1 MEQVFLELIIIFIL
15 CAFQSVFGVGLLLFG
30 TPLFLMIG
38 YDFSST
44 LAIILP
50 VSVLISF
57 LQIIYKSQLNKK
69 LILEYNKY
77 TLPFLVIF
85 LIFSIKTNYFD
96 IKIFVSFL
104 LIISSLLAI
113 MKNKI
118 YSFKKYIL
126 SYRKYIL
133 IYIGSIH
140 GLTNMGGGFLSI
152 FSSIINEQNKYLSR
166 SYIAYGYFI
175 MGILQITTILFLSRD
190 SLSLFKW
197 YYLIIPC
204 CIFIPCQKIFKIIKN
219 LIFIKILYYLAFIYG
234 CISLVL
240 NIMYVK

>member
-1 MEQVFLELIIIFIL
+1 MEKVLLELIIIIIL
-15 CAFQSVFGVGLLLFG
+15 CVFQSVFGVGLLLFG

-69 LILEYNKY
+69 LTTEYNLY
-77 TLPFLVIF
+77 TLPFLIIF
-85 LIFSIKTNYFD
+85 LIFSIKTSYFD
-96 IKIFVSFL
+96 IKIFVSVL
-104 LIISSLLAI
+104 LIISSLIAL

-152 FSSIINEQNKYLSR
+152 FSSIINEENKYLSR

-175 MGILQITTILFLSRD
+175 MGILQIFIIVLISRE

-204 CIFIPCQKIFKIIKN
+204 CIFIPCQKVFKNIKN
-219 LIFIKILYYLAFIYG
+219 FTFIKIIYYLALIYG
-234 CISLVL
+234 CISFIL
-240 NIMYVK
+240 NIK

>member
-1 MEQVFLELIIIFIL
+1 MEQFFLELIIVIVL

-30 TPLFLMIG
+30 TPFFLMNG

-57 LQIIYKSQLNKK
+57 LQIIYKRQLNKES
-69 LILEYNKY
+69 IVEYNVY
-77 TLPFLVIF
+77 TLPFLVFF
-85 LIFSIKTNYFD
+85 LIFSIKTSFFD
-96 IKIFVSFL
+96 IKLSVSVL
-104 LIISSLLAI
+104 LIISSLLALI
-113 MKNKI
+113 KNKV
-118 YSFKKYIL
+118 YSIKKYIH

-152 FSSIINEQNKYLSR
+152 FSSIINDENKYLSR
-166 SYIAYGYFI
+166 NYIAYGYFI
-175 MGILQITTILFLSRD
+175 MGILQISTIVLISRD
-190 SLSLFKW
+190 SLSFFKW

-204 CIFIPCQKIFKIIKN
+204 CIFIPCQKIFENIKN
-219 LIFIKILYYLAFIYG
+219 VIFIKIIYYLALIYG
-234 CISLVL
+234 CISFIL
-240 NIMYVK
+240 NIK

>member
-1 MEQVFLELIIIFIL
+1 MEQDFLELIIIIVL

-30 TPLFLMIG
+30 TPFFLMIG
-38 YDFSST
+38 YDFIST

-57 LQIIYKSQLNKK
+57 LQIIYKRQLNKK
-69 LILEYNKY
+69 LIVEYNLY
-77 TLPFLVIF
+77 TLPFLIIF
-85 LIFSIKTNYFD
+85 LIFSIKINYFN
-96 IKIFVSFL
+96 IKVFVSVL
-104 LIISSLLAI
+104 LIISSFLAL
-113 MKNKI
+113 MKDKI
-118 YSFKKYIL
+118 YFFKKYIHL
-126 SYRKYIL
+126 YRKYIL

-152 FSSIINEQNKYLSR
+152 FSSIINEENKYLSR

-175 MGILQITTILFLSRD
+175 MGILQITTIVFISKD

-204 CIFIPCQKIFKIIKN
+204 CIFIPCQKVFEIIKN
-219 LIFIKILYYLAFIYG
+219 IIFIKIIYYLAFIYG
-234 CISLVL
+234 CISLFL
-240 NIMYVK
+240 NIK

>member
-1 MEQVFLELIIIFIL
+1 MEKVLLELIIIIVL
-15 CAFQSVFGVGLLLFG
+15 CVFQSIFGVGLLLFG
-30 TPLFLMIG
+30 TPFFLMIG

-57 LQIIYKSQLNKK
+57 LQIIYKNQLNKK
-69 LILEYNKY
+69 LITEYNIY
-77 TLPFLVIF
+77 TLPFLIIF
-85 LIFSIKTNYFD
+85 LIFSIKTSFFD
-96 IKIFVSFL
+96 IKFFVSVL
-104 LIISSLLAI
+104 LIISSFLAL

-175 MGILQITTILFLSRD
+175 MGILQICTLVFISKD

-204 CIFIPCQKIFKIIKN
+204 CAFIPCQKIFKTIKN
-219 LIFIKILYYLAFIYG
+219 VTFIKIIYYLALIYG
-234 CISLVL
+234 CISFFI
-240 NIMYVK
+240 NIK

>member
-1 MEQVFLELIIIFIL
+1 MEQFYVELIIVIVL

-30 TPLFLMIG
+30 TPFFLMIG
-38 YDFSST
+38 YDFIST

-57 LQIIYKSQLNKK
+57 LQIIYKSQLNKE
-69 LILEYNKY
+69 LIVEYNIY
-77 TLPFLVIF
+77 CLPFLIIF

-96 IKIFVSFL
+96 IKFFVSAL
-104 LIISSLLAI
+104 LIISSLLALL
-113 MKNKI
+113 KNKL
-118 YSFKKYIL
+118 YSFKKYIR

-152 FSSIINEQNKYLSR
+152 FSSIINEENKYLSR

-175 MGILQITTILFLSRD
+175 MGIVQIITILFISKD
-190 SLSLFKW
+190 SFSFFKW
-197 YYLIIPC
+197 YYLIITF
-204 CIFIPCQKIFKIIKN
+204 CIFFPCQYIFKTIN
-219 LIFIKILYYLAFIYG
+219 NVLFIKVIYYLAFLYG
-234 CISLVL
+234 CICLILS
-240 NIMYVK
+240 IK

>member
-1 MEQVFLELIIIFIL
+1 MEQVFLELIIIIIL
-15 CAFQSVFGVGLLLFG
+15 CVVQSVFGVGLLLFG
-30 TPLFLMIG
+30 TPMFLMIG

-44 LAIILP
+44 LVIILP

-69 LILEYNKY
+69 LTTEYNVY
-77 TLPFLVIF
+77 TLPFLIIF
-85 LIFSIKTNYFD
+85 LIFSIKTSYFD
-96 IKIFVSFL
+96 IKLFVSVL
-104 LIISSLLAI
+104 LIISSLIALI
-113 MKNKI
+113 KNKI
-118 YSFKKYIL
+118 YSVKKYIRL
-126 SYRKYIL
+126 YRKYIL

-152 FSSIINEQNKYLSR
+152 FSSIINEENKYLSR

-175 MGILQITTILFLSRD
+175 MGILQIFTIALISRE

-204 CIFIPCQKIFKIIKN
+204 CIFIPCQKIFKTIKN
-219 LIFIKILYYLAFIYG
+219 VTFIKIIYYLALIYG
-234 CISLVL
+234 CISFIL
-240 NIMYVK
+240 NIK

>member
-1 MEQVFLELIIIFIL
+1 MEQALLELIIIIL
-15 CAFQSVFGVGLLLFG
+15 LSAFQSIFGVGLLLFG

-44 LAIILP
+44 LAMILP

-69 LILEYNKY
+69 CIVEYNLY
-77 TLPFLVIF
+77 TLPFLVFF
-85 LIFSIKTNYFD
+85 LIISIKVNYFD
-96 IKIFVSFL
+96 IKLFVSVL
-104 LIISSLLAI
+104 LIISSLLVI

-118 YSFKKYIL
+118 YSFKKYMH
-126 SYRKYIL
+126 SHKKYIL
-133 IYIGSIH
+133 MYIGSIH

-152 FSSIINEQNKYLSR
+152 FSSIINEENKYLSR

-175 MGILQITTILFLSRD
+175 MGLVQITTIVFISKD

-197 YYLIIPC
+197 YYLIIPF
-204 CIFIPCQKIFKIIKN
+204 CIFIPCQKIFKIIN
-219 LIFIKILYYLAFIYG
+219 NVIFIKLIYYLAFIYG
-234 CISLVL
+234 CINLILYKLWS
-240 NIMYVK
+240 

>member
-1 MEQVFLELIIIFIL
+1 MEQVLLELTIIFLL
-15 CAFQSVFGVGLLLFG
+15 CAFQSIFGVGLLLFG

-57 LQIIYKSQLNKK
+57 LQIIYKSQLNKN

-77 TLPFLVIF
+77 ALPFLVIF

-96 IKIFVSFL
+96 IKFFVSFL
-104 LIISSLLAI
+104 LIISSLLAL

-118 YSFKKYIL
+118 YSFRKYIRL
-126 SYRKYIL
+126 YRKYIL

-152 FSSIINEQNKYLSR
+152 FSSIINEENKYLSR

-175 MGILQITTILFLSRD
+175 MGIVQITTIVFISKD
-190 SLSLFKW
+190 SFNLFKW

-204 CIFIPCQKIFKIIKN
+204 CIFFPCQNIFKIIN
-219 LIFIKILYYLAFIYG
+219 NIFFIKVIYYLALVCG

-240 NIMYVK
+240 SIK